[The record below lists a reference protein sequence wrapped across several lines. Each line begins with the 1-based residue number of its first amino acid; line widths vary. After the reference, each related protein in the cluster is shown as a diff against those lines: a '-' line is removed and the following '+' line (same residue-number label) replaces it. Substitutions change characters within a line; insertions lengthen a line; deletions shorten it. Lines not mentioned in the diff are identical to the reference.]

1 MDEVPFSNET
11 QQTNIHLSLRLQPCM
26 LSWTLPFYCDSPQK
40 LSNSSSVAC
49 WKSFPLTNLHHQHA
63 SSLHPDAHQIHDRWV
78 YSDNSA
84 LLLFI
89 CIPRLMCGIWRA
101 GRKIPYVKR
110 LNFWKHCQ
118 ESDFHRVPFII
129 ASQLLNSLSIQL
141 LSLEVTAFSFQ
152 GQLLREIC
160 TFKNKRYGKICIR
173 FWKGLLDNVQN
184 NGLHKLKQ
192 Y

>member
-26 LSWTLPFYCDSPQK
+26 LSWTLPFYCVSPQK

-129 ASQLLNSLSIQL
+129 ASQLIHSHFSYYPWKSQHFHFKDSYSEKFALS
-141 LSLEVTAFSFQ
+141 
-152 GQLLREIC
+152 
-160 TFKNKRYGKICIR
+160 KIKDMEKSV
-173 FWKGLLDNVQN
+173 FGFEKGC
-184 NGLHKLKQ
+184 
-192 Y
+192 